1 MSKFSRYMLAAA
13 AAIAL
18 HSTTLDAQRK
28 PPALDADID
37 TTYTLADG
45 RQFATHGRYYRSQSG
60 QLREDSPL
68 GAIITDLKTGTITM
82 LNFERKEA
90 HVVKVAAQPRA
101 KPKNMPAAVPFEEGT
116 VEGRTVTKARVT
128 GAGGEQ
134 HEAWTDKDL
143 GLVVFSRVESPGF
156 TMAKSLR
163 NVTVREPQPSL
174 FKVPK
179 DFTVVDGPPP
189 TPPPAR

>member
-1 MSKFSRYMLAAA
+1 MSKLSRYVLAALA
-13 AAIAL
+13 ALAL
-18 HSTTLDAQRK
+18 HTTALEAQRK
-28 PPALDADID
+28 PPALDADMD

-82 LNFERKEA
+82 LNFERNEA
-90 HVVKVAAQPRA
+90 HVVKVAAQPKTR
-101 KPKNMPAAVPFEEGT
+101 PKNMPAASPFADDT
-116 VEGRTVTKARVT
+116 VEGRKVTKARAT
-128 GAGGEQ
+128 GPGGEK
-134 HEAWTDKDL
+134 HEAWTDTDL
-143 GLVVFSRVESPGF
+143 GLVVFSRVDSPGF

-163 NVTVREPQPSL
+163 NVKVRDPHPSL

-179 DFTVVDGPPP
+179 DYTVLDGPPP